1 MKFDKNE
8 PKIQCIK
15 RLDNFNRFLQLG
27 QEKLCDF
34 LKKLLNLDQIR
45 IQSCELKE
53 KIWNSEL
60 SIMNESHQVLID
72 KILASDGAMVI
83 NKEGNIIFESVFTV
97 VS

>member
-1 MKFDKNE
+1 MSSE
-8 PKIQCIK
+8 K
-15 RLDNFNRFLQLG
+15 RLIRLNAFERLVPPFKVME
-27 QEKLCDF
+27 EKLCDF